1 MAGFLDK
8 RNYKGVYGVSYFL
21 KSVFEK
27 VKRAKFILVLDETS
41 LELNTG

>member
-1 MAGFLDK
+1 MAGFHVRRD
-8 RNYKGVYGVSYFL
+8 YKGVYGVSYFL

-27 VKRAKFILVLDETS
+27 VKKAKFILVLDENS